1 MPATP
6 FEYAWRPL
14 QRLKVSLISV
24 SFTAKVQGS
33 KMWQI
38 TGKWLLGNNHS
49 NSRAGQSRVS
59 AANAVRRTQV
69 YGKQLSDYGHKSIK
83 RLKYCCILLWWSG
96 PADGCQLL
104 RQKLPW
110 SRMRRSPN
118 GLSTSVLSW
127 LKRCKQFSFGL
138 LSGLYNNP
146 AKASTFAAPCTCR
159 KH

>member
-69 YGKQLSDYGHKSIK
+69 YGNQLSDYGHKSIK
-83 RLKYCCILLWWSG
+83 RLKDLYIALVERSCRW
-96 PADGCQLL
+96 
-104 RQKLPW
+104 LPVTA
-110 SRMRRSPN
+110 SEAPMEPN
-118 GLSTSVLSW
+118 EAIT
-127 LKRCKQFSFGL
+127 
-138 LSGLYNNP
+138 
-146 AKASTFAAPCTCR
+146 
-159 KH
+159 

>member
-83 RLKYCCILLWWSG
+83 RLKDLYIALVERSC
-96 PADGCQLL
+96 
-104 RQKLPW
+104 REREREVLPVTA
-110 SRMRRSPN
+110 SEAPMEPN
-118 GLSTSVLSW
+118 EAIT
-127 LKRCKQFSFGL
+127 
-138 LSGLYNNP
+138 
-146 AKASTFAAPCTCR
+146 
-159 KH
+159 